1 MQYVFKSEAHG
12 FRTVHE
18 ELAKGMTFDLKS
30 NEHSAVRNVL
40 KVWSLLSLLLGSVSS
55 NHLEPHPNEED
66 DPLFFQFSWFFFELI
81 IKSMAQHLVDF
92 DKVKVRCSGC
102 CSLPLVRSS
111 PLKPELLRH

>member
-40 KVWSLLSLLLGSVSS
+40 KVR
-55 NHLEPHPNEED
+55 
-66 DPLFFQFSWFFFELI
+66 PLI
-81 IKSMAQHLVDF
+81 
-92 DKVKVRCSGC
+92 
-102 CSLPLVRSS
+102 
-111 PLKPELLRH
+111 